1 MFKLTTLAALILS
14 AFALA
19 TASAEDAAPAAD
31 PARVAAARELMEVT
45 GVTKQLDGMIAAMVD
60 GFAKGAKA
68 DESEAGKKLAE
79 EFAAVMEKFKA
90 YKQDML
96 TDFALL
102 YAEVFTAEEMKEV
115 SKFYSSGTGAK
126 FISSL
131 PVLMQKGQQIGL
143 KYSQKMAQDAAAAAG
158 KK

>member
-1 MFKLTTLAALILS
+1 MFRLS
-14 AFALA
+14 AFAALLFSLFAAAPLLA
-19 TASAEDAAPAAD
+19 QDAAPAAD

-79 EFAAVMEKFKA
+79 EFAAVMEKFKG
-90 YKQDML
+90 YKEEMM

-102 YAEVFTAEEMKEV
+102 YAEVFTADEMKEV